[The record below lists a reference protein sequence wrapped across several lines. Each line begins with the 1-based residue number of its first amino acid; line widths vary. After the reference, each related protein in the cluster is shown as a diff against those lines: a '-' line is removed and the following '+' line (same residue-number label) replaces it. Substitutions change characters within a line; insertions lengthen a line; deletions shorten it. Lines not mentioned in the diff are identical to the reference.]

1 MSIIVASTFHIVQEM
16 INESKCASVIPPGPE
31 QSNMIAAKRKNQLA
45 RALVVGCWLLAV
57 PGPACVVVVEARKD
71 RSQPHPF
78 KGVLKPYSPGPFDIV
93 LTASDEAK
101 LESGQPVMKQTLPS
115 KDDPEAGGGA
125 ICIQDVMAPPDLVWN
140 QILDLN
146 AYKGKVPKVLT
157 SQNYFTGRNDDGS
170 ERIKTK
176 MVLGVLPGY
185 SVRLRIMDGNAVV

>member
-1 MSIIVASTFHIVQEM
+1 
-16 INESKCASVIPPGPE
+16 
-31 QSNMIAAKRKNQLA
+31 MIATMRKNSKA
-45 RALVVGCWLLAV
+45 TALTVGWLLFA
-57 PGPACVVVVEARKD
+57 ASDLRVEARKD
-71 RSQPHPF
+71 RNQPHPF
-78 KGVLKPYSPGPFDIV
+78 KGILKAYSPGPFDIV

-101 LESGQPVMKQTLPS
+101 LESGNPVMKQTLPS

-125 ICIQDVMAPPDLVWN
+125 ICVQDVMAPPDLVWN

-157 SQNYFTGRNDDGS
+157 SQNYYTGRNDDGS

-185 SVRLRIMDGNAVV
+185 SVSVLM